1 MQKLTNTLDTAS
13 SAYLRSAMH
22 QPIHWQQWGEDT
34 FTRAKEGN
42 LPMLL
47 DIGASWCQ
55 GSLKMDHEFYQSDGI
70 ATIINERYIAV
81 KLDGDE
87 RPDVAARYQSALA
100 AAGKQ
105 GGWPLTMFLT
115 PDGKPFYGACFSLQ
129 TADGQAR
136 FRETLL
142 AMAKIYREQNDAVE
156 EEAVKLL
163 NLLTHTES
171 YRGKNAA
178 FTADVVEAIVRAG
191 LNSFDPQN
199 GGFGKAP
206 KLLWPAMLDLLLH
219 WYTQT
224 GEQPACDVVTSTLEK
239 LAHSGVYDQIAGGF
253 HHSAIDDAWRVPHF
267 EKLACENAQLL
278 KTYVHAWQV
287 TGNTFFADVAREIMR
302 WMDASLSDRKRG
314 GFFASQRGS
323 LGPDDN
329 GGHFTWTRD
338 EARSVLTEEEFEAAL
353 LHWNLDSPGKNVLWV
368 RASVQEIATRT
379 GRKRE
384 PLQAHIA
391 SARNKLYEARQQRP
405 LPYIDRTLYTGWN
418 ALCISAYLQAAQA
431 FGASGDKAAHEQA
444 QQFALLSLDRLLAE
458 AWNEEQG
465 KQEGQEGQLDHVL
478 ACANGNPG
486 GGIPLLEDYAFT
498 VLACLDAYEA
508 TVELRYLEHA
518 SAIAVQM
525 FKYFYEGILGGFTDY
540 RQACSPLGAL
550 RVIRKP
556 FRDALAPAGNPAA
569 AIALMR
575 LCAFTGNDIYQDR
588 ARQTL
593 EVIAGVAGQLGIEAG
608 TYGFAS
614 MWLSRPHT
622 QVVVIGEGVK
632 ADELYAAALR
642 PLALTKAVLR
652 IPCGHWD
659 SLPPALA
666 EAIANLPDLSA
677 SDPMAV
683 VCRNF
688 ICYPPVASAA
698 ELTALLNEVLP

>member
-22 QPIHWQQWGEDT
+22 QPIHWQQWSEDT

-42 LPMLL
+42 LPLLL

-55 GSLKMDHEFYQSDGI
+55 GSPEMDQEFYQSDEI
-70 ATIINERYIAV
+70 AAIINEHYIAV

-87 RPDVAARYQSALA
+87 RPDVAARYQA
-100 AAGKQ
+100 AVTAVGKQ

-115 PDGKPFYGACFSLQ
+115 PDGKPFYGACFSLR
-129 TADGQAR
+129 TADRQAS

-142 AMAKIYREQNDAVE
+142 AMAKIYREQNDEVE
-156 EEAVKLL
+156 QEAVKLL

-171 YRGKNAA
+171 YRGKSAP
-178 FTADVVEAIVRAG
+178 FTADAVEAIVRAG
-191 LNSFDPQN
+191 LNSFDPKN

-206 KLLWPAMLDLLLH
+206 KLFWPAMLDLLLH
-219 WYTQT
+219 WYAQT
-224 GEQPACDVVTSTLEK
+224 GEKQAGAVATATLEK
-239 LAHSGVYDQIAGGF
+239 LARSGVYDQVAGGF
-253 HHSAIDDAWRVPHF
+253 HHSAIDDAWQVPHF
-267 EKLACENAQLL
+267 EKLACENAELL

-287 TGNTFFADVAREIMR
+287 TGNIFFADVARDIMR
-302 WMDASLSDRKRG
+302 WMDASLSDRERG
-314 GFFASQRGS
+314 GFFASQRGR

-338 EARSVLTEEEFEAAL
+338 EAHSVLTEEEFEAAA

-368 RASVQEIATRT
+368 RASIEEIATRT
-379 GRKRE
+379 GRERE
-384 PLQAHIA
+384 PLQALIA
-391 SARNKLYEARQQRP
+391 SARNKLYEGRQQRP

-418 ALCISAYLQAAQA
+418 ALCISAYLQAARA
-431 FGASGDKAAHEQA
+431 FGASGDKAVHEQA
-444 QQFALLSLDRLLAE
+444 QQFALFSLDRLLAE
-458 AWNEEQG
+458 AWNEEKG
-465 KQEGQEGQLDHVL
+465 KQEGQEGQLNHVL
-478 ACANGNPG
+478 ACANGDPG

-575 LCAFTGNDIYQDR
+575 IYAFTGNDIYQDR

-593 EVIAGVAGQLGIEAG
+593 EVIAGVAGQIGIEAG
-608 TYGFAS
+608 TYGLAS
-614 MWLSRPHT
+614 MWLSGPHT

-642 PLALTKAVLR
+642 PSALTKAVLR
-652 IPCGHWD
+652 ISCAHSN
-659 SLPPALA
+659 SLPPALG
-666 EAIANLPDLSA
+666 EAIANLPDMSA
-677 SDPMAV
+677 RHPMAV
-683 VCRNF
+683 VCSNF
-688 ICYPPVASAA
+688 TCHPPVTSAA
-698 ELTALLNEVLP
+698 ELTVLLGKVLP